1 MASSQTQLWQAYE
14 GCGPRE
20 DSETIIRRS
29 TDSLLSPDL
38 TLAERA
44 RAYCERGLAY
54 GRTDRDARAIGDYT
68 SSIELGDPVDD
79 AHAFWLC
86 LSHFYRGWALEALG
100 RHRAALEDFATAL
113 RIDAE
118 QCQFLTWRDQE
129 QPSQ

>member
-14 GCGPRE
+14 GLGPRE

-29 TDSLLSPDL
+29 NDRLLSPDL
-38 TLAERA
+38 TVAQRA

-54 GRTDRDARAIGDYT
+54 ARSDRDALAIGDYT
-68 SSIELGDPVDD
+68 SSIELGDPVDE

-100 RHRAALEDFATAL
+100 RHHAALDDFATAL
-113 RIDAE
+113 RIDPE
-118 QCQFLTWRDQE
+118 QCQFLIWHDQG
-129 QPSQ
+129 QSSQ